1 MRQRLRRRGMT
12 SVIDVLT
19 ILLVGC
25 EFARESEHTPLA
37 PLAPSDVTISPVL
50 LGSWSFSAAASSTG
64 VGLPSAESCTD
75 LQFTFDEQQGDTYTG
90 TFSATCADGIVLT
103 GSATGTYVNGLVTV
117 TADGLATSGGVQCSF
132 TLNGTARVVGE
143 QIEIDYS
150 GTSCL
155 GPVSGSQVLTR

>member
-1 MRQRLRRRGMT
+1 MRQRPRRRGMT
-12 SVIDVLT
+12 SVIGLLT

-25 EFARESEHTPLA
+25 EFVRESEHTPLA
-37 PLAPSDVTISPVL
+37 PFAPSDVIISPVL
-50 LGSWSFSAAASSTG
+50 LGAWSFSTAASSAG
-64 VGLPSAESCTD
+64 AGLPSAESCTD

-90 TFSATCADGIVLT
+90 TFSATCVDGIVLT
-103 GSATGTYVNGLVTV
+103 GTAAGTYVDGVVNV
-117 TADGLATSGGVQCSF
+117 TADGLATSGGVQCPF
-132 TLNGTARVVGE
+132 TLNGTARVIGE